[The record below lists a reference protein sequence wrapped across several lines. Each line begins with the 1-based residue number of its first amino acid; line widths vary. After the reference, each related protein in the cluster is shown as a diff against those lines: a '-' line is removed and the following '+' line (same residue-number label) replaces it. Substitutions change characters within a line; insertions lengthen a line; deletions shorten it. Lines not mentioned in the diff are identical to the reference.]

1 MGYEG
6 RAVVVDPDVFA
17 VGDVYEL
24 LTRDMAGKAIMCRTR
39 TGSKG
44 ESGGL
49 ATSVMLLECA
59 RLTHWRCEEQFDEL
73 FAGKRDYMDWI
84 LLQDEPKDSIGL
96 FEDEWNDF
104 DRLTEKTKLLH
115 NTKRQT
121 QPWKSGLPIDF
132 TWADKKVE
140 PLKPAT
146 WPRLI
151 KRWTDRLRRRPTRRI
166 RTATRSA
173 FSSVCC
179 ANAWTRA
186 WSPRSSCARR
196 CATTISATTPWIWSS
211 APRRSRRRRGNLRAA

>member
-44 ESGGL
+44 EGGGL

-84 LLQDEPKDSIGL
+84 LLQDEPKGSIGL

-104 DRLTEKTKLLH
+104 DRLT
-115 NTKRQT
+115 
-121 QPWKSGLPIDF
+121 
-132 TWADKKVE
+132 
-140 PLKPAT
+140 
-146 WPRLI
+146 
-151 KRWTDRLRRRPTRRI
+151 RRPSCCT
-166 RTATRSA
+166 TRSA
-173 FSSVCC
+173 
-179 ANAWTRA
+179 
-186 WSPRSSCARR
+186 
-196 CATTISATTPWIWSS
+196 
-211 APRRSRRRRGNLRAA
+211 RRSRGRAACRSTSPGRTRRSSP